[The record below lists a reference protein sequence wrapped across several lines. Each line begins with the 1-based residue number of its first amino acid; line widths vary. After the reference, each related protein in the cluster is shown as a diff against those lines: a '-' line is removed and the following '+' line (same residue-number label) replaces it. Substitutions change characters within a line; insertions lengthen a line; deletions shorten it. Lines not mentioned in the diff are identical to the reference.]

1 MPVAVASLKKEK
13 VASSSKV
20 TLATLA
26 AFGVLVKLNLKTLL
40 NSLVLVEYS
49 PTDFFPIFKSNK
61 LLVPVPSLK
70 LIISL
75 VPASDKN
82 PIVVPVVE
90 LLSPISTGA
99 FIVILESVADDKPFT
114 YTPVDPFSTFNLLEA
129 VSPGLLYLSWRNL
142 DFPVAYTPILLFP
155 DTEILPVF
163 LKSIGFVF
171 PFNNTAIFS
180 PAFEELPGVFTVM
193 SPSLVKLS
201 CSP

>member
-1 MPVAVASLKKEK
+1 MPVEVASLKKEK
-13 VASSSKV
+13 VAPSSKV
-20 TLATLA
+20 TLAALA
-26 AFGVLVKLNLKTLL
+26 TAGALVKLKLKTLL
-40 NSLVLVEYS
+40 NLLVLVEYS

-99 FIVILESVADDKPFT
+99 FIVILESVADKPFT

-129 VSPGLLYLSWRNL
+129 VSPGLVCLS
-142 DFPVAYTPILLFP
+142 
-155 DTEILPVF
+155 
-163 LKSIGFVF
+163 
-171 PFNNTAIFS
+171 
-180 PAFEELPGVFTVM
+180 
-193 SPSLVKLS
+193 
-201 CSP
+201 

>member
-1 MPVAVASLKKEK
+1 MPVGVASLKKEK

-20 TLATLA
+20 TLAALA
-26 AFGVLVKLNLKTLL
+26 AAGALIKLKLKTSLNL
-40 NSLVLVEYS
+40 LVLVEYS

-61 LLVPVPSLK
+61 LLVPSSK
-70 LIISL
+70 LITSL
-75 VPASDKN
+75 APASDKN

-90 LLSPISTGA
+90 SLSPISTGA

-129 VSPGLLYLSWRNL
+129 AAPGLVYLSWRNL

-180 PAFEELPGVFTVM
+180 PASKPPGVFTVI

>member
-1 MPVAVASLKKEK
+1 MPVGVASLKKEK

-26 AFGVLVKLNLKTLL
+26 AFGVLVKLKLKTLL

-61 LLVPVPSLK
+61 LLVPSSK

-90 LLSPISTGA
+90 LSPISTGA
-99 FIVILESVADDKPFT
+99 FIVILESVAADKPFT

-129 VSPGLLYLSWRNL
+129 ASPGLVYLS
-142 DFPVAYTPILLFP
+142 
-155 DTEILPVF
+155 
-163 LKSIGFVF
+163 
-171 PFNNTAIFS
+171 
-180 PAFEELPGVFTVM
+180 
-193 SPSLVKLS
+193 
-201 CSP
+201 

>member
-1 MPVAVASLKKEK
+1 MPVEVASLKKEK
-13 VASSSKV
+13 VAPSSKV
-20 TLATLA
+20 TLAALA
-26 AFGVLVKLNLKTLL
+26 AVGVLVKLKLKTSL
-40 NSLVLVEYS
+40 NLLVLVEYS
-49 PTDFFPIFKSNK
+49 PTDFSPIFKSNK
-61 LLVPVPSLK
+61 LLVPSSK

-99 FIVILESVADDKPFT
+99 FIVILESVADKPFT

-129 VSPGLLYLSWRNL
+129 ASPDLVYLSWRNL

-180 PAFEELPGVFTVM
+180 PAFEELPGVFTVI